1 MGITLRPE
9 NVIKTVDPLG
19 RITLP
24 KGLRDRMY
32 VNGSNNQLEIFTMD
46 VDGKMYICLTSPETV
61 DNRLY
66 AAAAIFKELNV
77 PLPEEFQKKIDEM
90 EAKRD
95 MTRGKQI

>member
-1 MGITLRPE
+1 MATLRPE
-9 NVIKTVDPLG
+9 NIVKTVDSLG

-32 VNGSNNQLEIFTMD
+32 MNSANNQLEIFTME

-66 AAAAIFKELNV
+66 AAAAIFKELGV
-77 PLPEEFQKKIDEM
+77 ALPEEFQKKIEEM
-90 EAKRD
+90 EAKKD
-95 MTRGKQI
+95 VKNYKEI